1 MFHSEVFPVLVMTV
15 GHLAAGKKNTKADAN
30 GNILAVMLG
39 VQGPSLRYNHL
50 DGAGP
55 LDVHA
60 RVDD

>member
-1 MFHSEVFPVLVMTV
+1 MMTV

-50 DGAGP
+50 DGVGP